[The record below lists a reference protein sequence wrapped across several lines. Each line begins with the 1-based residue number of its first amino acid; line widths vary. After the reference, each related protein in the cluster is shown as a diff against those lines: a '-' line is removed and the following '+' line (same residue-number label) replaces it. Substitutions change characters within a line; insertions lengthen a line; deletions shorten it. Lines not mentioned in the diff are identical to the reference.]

1 MAIKAVCAIF
11 NANESGSQ
19 IRASVQG
26 QVVNGSGTG
35 PTFNQDFDCDPTLP
49 NVNTQ
54 IYESVKTYLIN
65 VKGVTFNA
73 GDVIVFF
80 PAIL

>member
-1 MAIKAVCAIF
+1 MSIKAVCAIY
-11 NANESGSQ
+11 NAGESGSQ

-35 PTFNQDFDCDPTLP
+35 ATFNQDFDCDPTLP

-65 VKGVTFNA
+65 IKGVTFNA

-80 PAIL
+80 PSIL